1 MKRCGQISCYL
12 LVSGLLWAA
21 PASAVIILCGNPTSS
36 GTGQS
41 FPDTVMLTCDS
52 TVYDFAGGSIGFAST
67 VDGAH
72 GLITSTS
79 GATTFSGAIGA
90 STPLTNLT
98 INAGTLNLGST
109 IHVSGNLTLNTTTGP
124 IAQSAAFSAITLS
137 GSATNNVVLPNAGN
151 AFAHLGSF
159 SAKSFS
165 LSNSLALAI
174 DGPASATDPS
184 GSLTITSASVL
195 TVNGA
200 LAASTVNLTGGD
212 IGFGLLSNITA
223 TGPSLSL
230 TATTGSIVQFGTL
243 TSSGA
248 CNISAGAGTITF
260 NDNVSCA
267 TPAFTAAATN
277 LIGSL
282 NFGANSGTS
291 VIGTVTGNYSQTG
304 DLTLKAFATSSDQL
318 AVSGSAAL
326 GGTLTVNFASVPS
339 IGQNLTVLTAASIS
353 GAFTAVDVTG
363 LPSDRLAEITYLGSS
378 VVLTIRSVV
387 TCFVK
392 SNAAGVHTGLSWV
405 DAYTDLQPALSNPA
419 CGQIW
424 VARGVYKPT
433 VTADRSIAFNVP
445 PHARAYGGFAG
456 TETLFAQRDV
466 AADLTVLSGDIDNN
480 DTGTN
485 GVDADT
491 SNIIGNNSYHVVV
504 IDGTTVAGPVGD
516 DTVLDGFTIT
526 GGKADDVSSAGG
538 GVYCNGSAGACSP
551 LLSNLVFSGNLAV
564 FGGGALYNGG
574 TGGISSPTITNSTFS
589 GNTAANG
596 GAIYDDGSSS
606 GISNPSIANATF
618 SNNSATSRGGAIYD
632 DASDSG
638 TSSPIIRSATF
649 SGNSADSGNGDGSAI
664 CDFTTTGINAT
675 VLTNSIVWG
684 NTSPELSTYSGG
696 MTLDHVVLQ
705 ENACPTGVT
714 CSTAPIGTDPHLGPL
729 QDNGGFT
736 PTMMIGAGSSA
747 INTGLDS
754 ACVDVPVNALD
765 QRGIVR
771 PLEAHCD
778 IGAVE
783 ATRLNLSVSDGV
795 AFGFYAQTLQ
805 YVVTLQ
811 NLSATDTMSD
821 VRVSGLGTV
830 ALDGPNTLW
839 FCTVGNCTTTQT
851 QGPLSDVATLAPN
864 SSLTWL
870 VNVSVI
876 PDSTA
881 ATATMTIHSDGAGA
895 ASDTDTLAIF
905 RGTFD
910 GP

>member
-1 MKRCGQISCYL
+1 MKRCRQISCYL
-12 LVSGLLWAA
+12 LVSGLLWVA
-21 PASAVIILCGNPTSS
+21 PASAIVLCGNPTSS

-41 FPDTVMLTCDS
+41 FDAVLLTCDS
-52 TVYDFAGGSIGFAST
+52 TVTDFAYGSISFVLT
-67 VDGAH
+67 VDGAYA
-72 GLITSTS
+72 LITSTS
-79 GATTFSGAIGA
+79 GATTFFGPIGSFA
-90 STPLTNLT
+90 PLTNLT
-98 INAGTLNLGST
+98 INTGTLNVGST
-109 IHVSGNLTLNTTTGP
+109 IHISGNLSLNTTNSDIT
-124 IAQSAAFSAITLS
+124 QSAPFSANTLS
-137 GSATNNVVLPNAGN
+137 GSSIHNAMLTNSSN
-151 AFAHLGSF
+151 AFADLGSF
-159 SAKSFS
+159 SAGSFS
-165 LSNSLALAI
+165 LSNGLPLAI
-174 DGPASATDPS
+174 DGPVSATDPS

-248 CNISAGAGTITF
+248 CNISAGAGTIVF

-267 TPAFTAAATN
+267 TPAFTAPATN
-277 LIGSL
+277 LLGSL

-291 VIGTVTGNYSQTG
+291 VIGTVTGNYNQTG

-326 GGTLTVNFASVPS
+326 GGTLTVNFASVPGL
-339 IGQNLTVLTAASIS
+339 GQNLTVLTAASIS
-353 GAFTAVDVTG
+353 GKFANLIVTG
-363 LPSDRLAEITYLGSS
+363 LPSDRVAEITYLASS
-378 VVLTIRSVV
+378 VVLTIRSAV

-392 SNAAGVHTGLSWV
+392 FDAAGANSGLSWV

-424 VARGVYKPT
+424 VARGMYKPT
-433 VTADRSIAFNVP
+433 ATADRSIAFNVP
-445 PHARAYGGFAG
+445 PHARVYGGFAG

-466 AADLTVLSGDIDNN
+466 AAKLTVLSGDIDNN

-485 GVDADT
+485 GVDADF
-491 SNIIGNNSYHVVV
+491 SKIVGSNSYHVVV
-504 IDGTTVAGPVGD
+504 IDGSTVAGPADV

-526 GGKADDVSSAGG
+526 GGKADDVLSAGG
-538 GVYCNGSAGACSP
+538 GVFCNGSSGACSP
-551 LLSNLVFSGNLAV
+551 QLSNLMFSGNLAV

-589 GNTAANG
+589 GNAAANG
-596 GAIYDDGSSS
+596 GAIYDDGSE
-606 GISNPSIANATF
+606 GGTSNPSIANATF
-618 SNNSATSRGGAIYD
+618 SGNSASSCGGAIYD
-632 DASDSG
+632 DASGAG

-649 SGNSADSGNGDGSAI
+649 SGNSADSANGNGSAI
-664 CDFTTTGINAT
+664 CDFTVTGINAT
-675 VLTNSIVWG
+675 ALTNAIVWS
-684 NTSPELSTYSGG
+684 NTSPEISTYSGG

-705 ENACPTGVT
+705 ENACPSGVT

-765 QRGIVR
+765 QRGVAR
-771 PLEAHCD
+771 PLGAHCD
-778 IGAVE
+778 IGSVE
-783 ATRLNLSVSDGV
+783 ATRLSLSVSDGV
-795 AFGFYAQTLQ
+795 AFGFYGKTLQ

-811 NLSATDTMSD
+811 NLSATDTMSG
-821 VRVSGLGTV
+821 VRVSGLGTA

-851 QGPLSDVATLAPN
+851 QGPLSDVATLVPN

-870 VNVSVI
+870 VNVPVI
-876 PDSTA
+876 ADSTA
-881 ATATMTIHSDGAGA
+881 ATATMTIHSDAAGA
-895 ASDTDTLAIF
+895 VSDTDTLAIF